1 MALTGLRSNRRML
14 ITPEISSAVNF
25 ARLSRCVFYTW
36 FKELSGFEV
45 RCEKSVP
52 GPDAQFLFSLRLFCL
67 FAVFLTFRHS
77 FLAIYLIISLLLF
90 SVICVS
96 CFNLHKVKLE
106 EHNALLKQKGGE
118 DNNKQDDNPS
128 RCIISVAKYQYQY
141 VAINYV
147 TIDEFHRK

>member
-1 MALTGLRSNRRML
+1 ML

-25 ARLSRCVFYTW
+25 ARLSRSVSSTLVL
-36 FKELSGFEV
+36 KSSPV
-45 RCEKSVP
+45 SRCGVKRARRSLMRNFCSLC
-52 GPDAQFLFSLRLFCL
+52 DCLFSCCF
-67 FAVFLTFRHS
+67 FFFTFSHS

-106 EHNALLKQKGGE
+106 ENNALLKQKGGE
-118 DNNKQDDNPS
+118 DNNEQDDNPS
-128 RCIISVAKYQYQY
+128 RCISSVAKYQYQY

-147 TIDEFHRK
+147 TIDEFQRK

>member
-1 MALTGLRSNRRML
+1 ML

-25 ARLSRCVFYTW
+25 ARLSRSVSSTPVL
-36 FKELSGFEV
+36 KSSPV
-45 RCEKSVP
+45 SRCGVKRALQGLMRNSC
-52 GPDAQFLFSLRLFCL
+52 SLCDCL
-67 FAVFLTFRHS
+67 FGCLFFFFTFSHS

-106 EHNALLKQKGGE
+106 ENNALLKQKGGE
-118 DNNKQDDNPS
+118 DNNEQDDNPS

-147 TIDEFHRK
+147 TIDEFQRK

>member
-1 MALTGLRSNRRML
+1 M
-14 ITPEISSAVNF
+14 
-25 ARLSRCVFYTW
+25 
-36 FKELSGFEV
+36 
-45 RCEKSVP
+45 RCEKSAP
-52 GPDAQFLFSLRLFCL
+52 GPDAQLLFSLCL
-67 FAVFLTFRHS
+67 FVGLFVVVFLTFSHS

-106 EHNALLKQKGGE
+106 ENKALLKHKGGE
-118 DNNKQDDNPS
+118 DNNEQDDNPS

-147 TIDEFHRK
+147 TIDEFQCK

>member
-1 MALTGLRSNRRML
+1 M
-14 ITPEISSAVNF
+14 
-25 ARLSRCVFYTW
+25 
-36 FKELSGFEV
+36 
-45 RCEKSVP
+45 RCEKSAP
-52 GPDAQFLFSLRLFCL
+52 RPDAQLLFSLCL
-67 FAVFLTFRHS
+67 FVGCLFVFLTFSHY

-106 EHNALLKQKGGE
+106 ENNALLKQKGGE
-118 DNNKQDDNPS
+118 DNNEQDDNPS

-147 TIDEFHRK
+147 TIDEFQRK

>member
-1 MALTGLRSNRRML
+1 ML
-14 ITPEISSAVNF
+14 ITPEISSDVNF
-25 ARLSRCVFYTW
+25 ARFSRSVSSTPVLKSSPLSRCGV
-36 FKELSGFEV
+36 KRARRGLMRNS
-45 RCEKSVP
+45 C
-52 GPDAQFLFSLRLFCL
+52 SLCDCL
-67 FAVFLTFRHS
+67 FGCLFFFFTFSHS

-106 EHNALLKQKGGE
+106 ENNALLKQKGSE

-128 RCIISVAKYQYQY
+128 RCIISGAKYQYQY

-147 TIDEFHRK
+147 TIDEFQRK

>member
-1 MALTGLRSNRRML
+1 MKRARRGLMRNSCSL
-14 ITPEISSAVNF
+14 
-25 ARLSRCVFYTW
+25 CVY
-36 FKELSGFEV
+36 LLV
-45 RCEKSVP
+45 V
-52 GPDAQFLFSLRLFCL
+52 CL
-67 FAVFLTFRHS
+67 FFLTFSHS

-106 EHNALLKQKGGE
+106 ENNALLKQKGSE
-118 DNNKQDDNPS
+118 DNNEQDDNPS

-147 TIDEFHRK
+147 TIDEFQRK